1 MKIDATVMAG
11 DLATIGAQARRFEEI
26 GYDGLYTAET
36 QHDPFFPLVLAAEQ
50 TERIDLGTA
59 IAVGFPR
66 SPTHLAHIGH
76 DLQKFSK
83 GRFILGLGSQI
94 KAHIEKRFSAQFSQ
108 PAARMRELILATRA
122 VWRTWEE
129 GEPLRFEGDFYRLSL
144 MTPFF
149 SPGPTGFGTP
159 RIFLAAVG
167 EKMTEVAGEVC
178 DGMFVH
184 GFTTE
189 KYLRETTLPA
199 IERGLALSGRTRA
212 DIELSFPTFMVTGET
227 DEEWQQADAAVR
239 QQIAFYG
246 STPAYRPVLE
256 AHGWGE
262 VQDELNA
269 LSKQGQWKEM
279 GKVVTDDILDAF
291 AVQGSPDELPGLVL
305 GRFGD
310 LVDRIGF
317 YAPYRTDP
325 EQWAGVVAGFKAA

>member
-11 DLATIGAQARRFEEI
+11 DLATIGAQARRFEAI

-76 DLQKFSK
+76 DLQRFSK

-94 KAHIEKRFSAQFSQ
+94 KAHIEKRFSAQFSH

-129 GEPLRFEGDFYRLSL
+129 DEPLRFEGDFYRLTL

-149 SPGPTGFGTP
+149 NPGPTGYGKP

-199 IERGLALSGRTRA
+199 IERGLALSGRTRT
-212 DIELSFPTFMVTGET
+212 DIELSFPTFLVTGET
-227 DEEWQQADAAVR
+227 DEELQQADAAVR

-262 VQDELNA
+262 VQDELNG

-279 GKVVTDDILDAF
+279 GKVITDDILDAF
-291 AVQGSPDELPGLVL
+291 AVQGSPGELPGLVL

-325 EQWAGVVAGFKAA
+325 EQWAHVVAGFKAA